1 LTAILIALNVAAGL
15 FLIGVVLLQSGKGAD
30 MGAAFGGASSA
41 VFGPSGA
48 GNVLTKVTAA
58 TAAVFMGTSLAL
70 AVISAEQP
78 SVIDDLAEPEPPAA
92 SVPASPVEEQA
103 AVPSEQP
110 AAGESTPAAQATD
123 PLANAVK
130 KAAQEAVD
138 RAAGGTDTGTP
149 AGDAAKSAAEHVGGE
164 AAKATPGAPAPPRA
178 AAPAA
183 APVDPVPSRP

>member
-1 LTAILIALNVAAGL
+1 MTAILIALNVAAGL

-70 AVISAEQP
+70 AVISA
-78 SVIDDLAEPEPPAA
+78 AA
-92 SVPASPVEEQA
+92 SVPAVPAEEQA
-103 AVPSEQP
+103 AVPLEQP
-110 AAGESTPAAQATD
+110 AAGEGTPAARATD
-123 PLANAVK
+123 PLADTVK

-138 RAAGGTDTGTP
+138 RAAGGTDATGAAAAES
-149 AGDAAKSAAEHVGGE
+149 AGDAAKTAAERSAGE
-164 AAKATPGAPAPPRA
+164 AAKAATGAPSSAPAPGG
-178 AAPAA
+178 